1 MSATPAAPK
10 KALSEWPLWEV
21 FVRSKQGL
29 EHKHCGSLHASDAQH
44 ALQMA
49 RDVYTRRQEGV
60 SIWVVPSNTIT
71 ASAPDDKAE
80 LFDPAC
86 TREDKVYSKFT
97 AGLIQQR
104 LILSKREYVPS
115 ISAILYQLNTA
126 DKPMAITRGSKKMG
140 YYSKSKLIE
149 SKKSILKAVVKK

>member
-1 MSATPAAPK
+1 MSK
-10 KALSEWPLWEV
+10 
-21 FVRSKQGL
+21 SKQ
-29 EHKHCGSLHASDAQH
+29 
-44 ALQMA
+44 
-49 RDVYTRRQEGV
+49 
-60 SIWVVPSNTIT
+60 TIT
-71 ASAPDDKAE
+71 ELKVTVLSTGQKLPGGWLNGDRHNDLKHLVHTLAE

-86 TREDKVYSKFT
+86 TRENKVYSKFT

-126 DKPMAITRGSKKMG
+126 DKPMAITRGSKKLG